1 MPRLLFL
8 IVLLTSPVT
17 AFGADDVLAPAAVG
31 QMIVRLLGGLA
42 LFLFGIEQMTESLK
56 VVAGERMRVVLGR
69 LTSNRYMGALTG
81 AFVTAIIQSSSV
93 TTVLVVGFTTAGLM
107 SFAQSIGVIMGA
119 NIGTTVTAQI
129 VAFKVTKAAMLMIAV
144 GFGFLFFSKKGNLKH
159 YGGIVMGLGLVFFGM
174 SIMSEAMQPLRTFQP
189 FLDLMVSMEHP
200 LVGILVAA
208 AFTALIQ
215 SSSAT
220 TAIVIVMAG
229 QGFITLPAGIALA
242 FGANI
247 GTCVTA
253 LLAAIGKPR
262 EALRAAVTHVLFNFA
277 GVLIWIAFVD
287 QLAEV
292 VTAISPTHKDLYGA
306 QRLAAEAP
314 RQIANAHTIFNVAST
329 FIFI

>member
-220 TAIVIVMAG
+220 TAS
-229 QGFITLPAGIALA
+229 PPP
-242 FGANI
+242 
-247 GTCVTA
+247 TA
-253 LLAAIGKPR
+253 
-262 EALRAAVTHVLFNFA
+262 
-277 GVLIWIAFVD
+277 
-287 QLAEV
+287 
-292 VTAISPTHKDLYGA
+292 
-306 QRLAAEAP
+306 
-314 RQIANAHTIFNVAST
+314 ASCASSA
-329 FIFI
+329 